1 MDKDNR
7 KYRFCFI
14 DYMWYVAEKWSE
26 REHNNL
32 NGRMLLF
39 LCWLFAITIPLGI
52 PLLFRLF
59 SWIIAF
65 AIVMILCFLPDLF
78 CQLRYTAGRREALR
92 KYYGKMKHSGRKLAK
107 IVLIVIALTVA
118 NFALS
123 FTSDLYIGH
132 DNACHYRHC
141 NDNGIVHLYRLFPI

>member
-7 KYRFCFI
+7 KYRICFI

-92 KYYGKMKHSGRKLAK
+92 KYYGKMKHSGRSSPK
-107 IVLIVIALTVA
+107 
-118 NFALS
+118 
-123 FTSDLYIGH
+123 
-132 DNACHYRHC
+132 
-141 NDNGIVHLYRLFPI
+141 